1 NCFLPKS
8 NLKQAD
14 LRNANL
20 TNANLREA
28 VLVKTQLNQAYL
40 TLADLRQADLTNA
53 DLSDTELKGANLTG
67 INLSTV
73 MNIKG
78 AKMRQTILRDV
89 KLTRLTLRNANLTDA
104 ILMNADLSHTDL
116 AGADLTKANLTNADL
131 TNADLRW
138 SSLVEANMLGVN
150 LSGAILDETD
160 FARSDLLDVNWTE
173 ARLIKAK
180 NLHKAKNYLNVI
192 PQKTPVLIRAQHN
205 SVKTAASGKN
215 KKGVGVSLSAPIKRK
230 IKIWELKIEH
240 VGQIRAGMKKLENFS
255 AFFLGASDIEANMI
269 KHQIFSNGK
278 QGISGKIGSAVGVL
292 YSVNFIPEEE
302 AVPLEIKWFSPD
314 DRLLKTDIIPSNNS
328 QRNVATF
335 RFAAKETL
343 FFGTWA
349 VRFYYKGELLAEE
362 HIRILDPEGYS
373 THITANR

>member
-1 NCFLPKS
+1 M
-8 NLKQAD
+8 KQAD

-40 TLADLRQADLTNA
+40 TRSDLSQADLTNA

-67 INLSTV
+67 INLCTA

-78 AKMRQTILRDV
+78 AKMSQTILRDV

-104 ILMNADLSHTDL
+104 ILTNADLSYTDL
-116 AGADLTKANLTNADL
+116 AGADLTKADLTNADL
-131 TNADLRW
+131 TKADLRW
-138 SSLVEANMLGVN
+138 SSFVEANMSGVN
-150 LSGAILDETD
+150 LSGAILDEAD
-160 FARSDLLDVNWTE
+160 LSRSDLLNVNWTE

-180 NLHKAKNYLNVI
+180 NLHTAKNYLNVI
-192 PQKTPVLIRAQHN
+192 PQKTPALIRAQHN
-205 SVKTAASGKN
+205 SVKKAAGSGK
-215 KKGVGVSLSAPIKRK
+215 KGEDVSLSAPIKRK
-230 IKIWELKIEH
+230 VKIWELKIEH
-240 VGQIRAGMKKLENFS
+240 VGQIRPGMKKLKNLS
-255 AFFLGASDIEANMI
+255 AFFLGANDIEGSMI

-292 YSVNFIPEEE
+292 YSINFIPEEE
-302 AVPLEIKWFSPD
+302 AVPLEIKWFTPN

-335 RFAAKETL
+335 RFADKKTL
-343 FFGTWA
+343 FFGAWT
-349 VRFYYKGELLAEE
+349 VRFYYKGDLLAEE
-362 HIRILDPEGYS
+362 HIRVLDPEGYQR
-373 THITANR
+373 TAKRQNG